1 MHSTIRRAL
10 YGISALIT
18 FADNATAQP
27 HYLEPPRELA
37 PGVFAILQRL
47 PFLISDSN
55 VLLIINDDDV
65 IVVDANI
72 VPSSARHVIG
82 EIRKLTTKPVRY
94 VVNTHWHSDH
104 HYGNAVYR
112 EAFPGVEFIQHVETR
127 KAIIERDIPALKA
140 NVDSAYPAAAA
151 TLRKALREG
160 KTATGVELTAAM
172 RDRFTDMAGIYDM
185 FVADMKVT
193 PMVPGTLLIT
203 DSLVLHRGNRTIVIK
218 HLGLGNTAG
227 DLVVHLPRERIVAT
241 GDLVVFPVPFAFYSY
256 LSQWP
261 KTLRTLTS
269 LDAATIMPG
278 HGPIMTSWNYA
289 NQLIPMI
296 ESTWQQVSRAVASG
310 VTELDSVRKQV
321 NLDQYRDQLAG
332 SDARIRQQF
341 DTWYMQPAVESAF
354 KEIRPDTTKR

>member
-1 MHSTIRRAL
+1 MQSTVRHAL
-10 YGISALIT
+10 CGFSALIT

-72 VPSSARHVIG
+72 VPSSARLVIA
-82 EIRKLTTKPVRY
+82 ELRKLTTKPVRY
-94 VVNTHWHSDH
+94 VINTHWHSDH
-104 HYGNAVYR
+104 HYGNAAYR
-112 EAFPGVEFIQHVETR
+112 DAFPGVEFIQHAETR
-127 KAIIERDIPALKA
+127 KAIIERDMPALKA

-151 TLRKALREG
+151 NLRKALQDG
-160 KTATGVELTAAM
+160 KTATGVELTAPM
-172 RDRFTDMAGIYDM
+172 RARFTDMAGIYDM

-193 PMVPGTLLIT
+193 PMVPGTLLIS
-203 DSLVLHRGNRTIVIK
+203 DSLVLQRGNRTIVIK
-218 HLGLGNTAG
+218 HLGLGNTRG
-227 DLVVHLPRERIVAT
+227 DLVVYLPAERIVAT

-256 LSQWP
+256 LNEWP
-261 KTLRTLTS
+261 RTLRNLMS

-278 HGPIMTSWNYA
+278 HGPIMTNWNYV
-289 NQLIPMI
+289 NQLIPLF

-310 VTELDSVRKQV
+310 VTNLDSVRTRV
-321 NLDQYRDQLAG
+321 NLDQYRDQFG
-332 SDARIRQQF
+332 GTDARNRQQF
-341 DTWYMQPAVESAF
+341 DNFYMRPAVEAAF
-354 KEIRPDTTKR
+354 RELRPDTTKR